1 VKKNLIRAAFVGFSA
16 IALTLGITTAASAGT
31 DGPQVCNSSP
41 NTSCVKFY
49 NNGDI
54 IRVWDTDCDN
64 HGAVAHVWAPEQGIY
79 NNFFYTGGCGTY
91 GEYPYGTSMD
101 EDQPVYYQACS
112 SISSVDHTYE
122 HCSGIGGG
130 RS

>member
-1 VKKNLIRAAFVGFSA
+1 MKRFWTLLGAFAAAV
-16 IALTLGITTAASAGT
+16 LLVLGTSTYASAGT
-31 DGPQVCNSSP
+31 DGPQVCNYNP

-49 NNGDI
+49 QDGDV
-54 IRVWDTDCDN
+54 IRIWDTNCDG

-79 NNFFYTGGCGTY
+79 NNFWYTGGCGTY
-91 GEYPYGTSMD
+91 GDYPYGTSMN

-112 SISSVDHTYE
+112 SISSANHTYE
-122 HCSGIGGG
+122 HCGATGGG